1 MIRPQT
7 NDANDKAVLRS
18 TGSSQAM
25 QQLPKMMVAAGSGHQ
40 IVKLK
45 RPASNHRPMSS
56 NQKQPEQQPS
66 PMQTVW
72 VSKWIDYSSKYGL
85 GYLLSDNAAGVFFND
100 STKIVVAQN
109 DVMFYYY
116 ERRAVSST
124 EKQDVMSRY
133 SFQDYPKDLQ
143 KKVTLLEHFKSYLS

>member
-1 MIRPQT
+1 
-7 NDANDKAVLRS
+7 
-18 TGSSQAM
+18 
-25 QQLPKMMVAAGSGHQ
+25 
-40 IVKLK
+40 
-45 RPASNHRPMSS
+45 
-56 NQKQPEQQPS
+56 
-66 PMQTVW
+66 MQTVW

-109 DVMFYYY
+109 DVWFYYY

-124 EKQDVMSRY
+124 EKQDVQTRY
-133 SFQDYPKDLQ
+133 SFQDYPKELQ